1 MPNNPP
7 AWLQAEPH
15 IVYQL
20 RESDSARVYVFEF
33 VFERTARSEVV
44 GEKTLRWATRRWVV

>member
-7 AWLQAEPH
+7 AWLQAELH

-20 RESDSARVYVFEF
+20 IESDSAREYVSEF

-44 GEKTLRWATRRWVV
+44 GEKTLR